1 MTTNRNLNKQRRI
14 GIKLAL
20 GSEKVD
26 YEDPALYPSFPE
38 GVHPQ
43 QLSLLD
49 TQDSTPKRPKKRTNE
64 FTKMEARIME
74 LYKQN
79 KAVADNDQIL
89 DVEMWLQEG
98 LQDVLRSGSVEVF
111 LHWLMFEASPAGSIE
126 RARRALTSDK
136 EGTPRMPQSEDAR
149 QSRAAKERVW
159 HTHWS
164 KKDGGTM
171 HTQHE
176 LHRFERRDG
185 IDRHGQPPFD

>member
-1 MTTNRNLNKQRRI
+1 MPTNRNFNKQRRI
-14 GIKLAL
+14 GLELAI

-38 GVHPQ
+38 GAHPQ
-43 QLSLLD
+43 QVSFLD
-49 TQDSTPKRPKKRTNE
+49 AQEPTSKPTKKRSDE
-64 FTKMEARIME
+64 FTKMEARIIE

-98 LQDVLRSGSVEVF
+98 LRDVLRSGSIEVF
-111 LHWLMFEASPAGSIE
+111 LHWLMFTASPAGSIE

-136 EGTPRMPQSEDAR
+136 EGPPRMPQSEDAR

-164 KKDGGTM
+164 KKDGGTI

-176 LHRFERRDG
+176 LNQFDRRDG
-185 IDRHGQPPFD
+185 IDKHGQPPFE